1 MGEPPAAE
9 SAANE
14 GRVMIVRYWGVR
26 GSMAVPGPTTMRYG
40 GNTPCVTVEADGSTI
55 IIDAGT
61 GIRLLG
67 DALDGTAGDI
77 FVLLSHPHYD
87 HVMGFPF
94 FAPLFDMVRCVNVID
109 CDRDGTP
116 WSLLELFDG
125 VHVPVQSSHLP
136 AACRRSTEEGD
147 ALLREAGFDVGR
159 VRLNHP
165 GGSWGYRVARG
176 GRSFVHLTDNELDP
190 PGGRRSSPEDVADFC
205 RGADVLSH
213 DAQYMPSD
221 MPAKRGWGH
230 STVPQVCDLARAAG
244 VGHLVLFHHDP
255 DRDDDAIDAI
265 EAGARSLLAGTGIAC
280 TAAYE
285 GLAIEL

>member
-1 MGEPPAAE
+1 
-9 SAANE
+9 
-14 GRVMIVRYWGVR
+14 MIVRYWGVR
-26 GSMAVPGPTTMRYG
+26 GSMAVPGPTTVRYG

-55 IIDAGT
+55 VIDAGS

-67 DALDGTAGDI
+67 EKMGGKDGRI
-77 FVLLSHPHYD
+77 FVLVSHPHYD

-94 FAPLFDMVRCVNVID
+94 FAPLFDTDRCVNVID

-125 VHVPVQSSHLP
+125 VHVPVQPAHLP
-136 AACRRSTEEGD
+136 AACRRSSEEGD
-147 ALLREAGFDVGR
+147 ALLRDAGFEIVR
-159 VRLNHP
+159 VPLNHP
-165 GGSWGYRVARG
+165 GGSWGYRVSRG

-190 PGGRRSSPEDVADFC
+190 PAGRRSTPEEIVDFC

-213 DAQYMPSD
+213 DAQYVPSD
-221 MPAKRGWGH
+221 MPVKRGWGH

-255 DRDDDAIDAI
+255 GRSDDAIDAI
-265 EAGARSLLAGTGIAC
+265 EADAKARLADAGIPC